1 LISGIGQVG
10 SPHSDTWGNG
20 AATARLLAQNGVKI
34 FGCDLH
40 LSSAERTKQRLLEER
55 PDTSVD
61 VLACDVTKPDDA
73 KAFVAAAMEMHGRVD
88 ILVNNVGQTAA
99 GNPANMSHETWNR
112 QIDLNLTSV
121 YHLCHLV
128 LPIMEEQ
135 KSGSIINNASIT
147 ALRYIGK
154 HQIAYASAKAG
165 VMQFSKAMGVMYAK
179 SNIR

>member
-1 LISGIGQVG
+1 MTGIGQVG
-10 SPHSDTWGNG
+10 SPDSDTWGNG
-20 AATARLLAQNGVKI
+20 ASTARLLVHNGVKI
-34 FGCDLH
+34 LGCDLH
-40 LSSAERTKQRLLEER
+40 LASAERTKQRLLDER
-55 PDTSVD
+55 SDASVD
-61 VLACDVTKPDDA
+61 VSACDVTKPEDA
-73 KAFVAAAMEMHGRVD
+73 KAFVAAAVQKYGRVD

-99 GNPANMSHETWNR
+99 GNPTSMSHETWNR
-112 QIDLNLTSV
+112 QIDVNLTSV

-128 LPIMEEQ
+128 IPIMEEQ